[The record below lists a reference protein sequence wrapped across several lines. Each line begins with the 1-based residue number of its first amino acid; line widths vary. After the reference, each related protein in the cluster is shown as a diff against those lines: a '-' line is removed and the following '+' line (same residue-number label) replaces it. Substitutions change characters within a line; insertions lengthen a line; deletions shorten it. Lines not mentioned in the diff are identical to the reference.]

1 MPLVLKRKLDQS
13 VFIYNGNDEI
23 KITIKKIKTKQVE
36 ITIDAPSPYKIL
48 REELVIG
55 SKSAWVE

>member
-36 ITIDAPSPYKIL
+36 IKPL
-48 REELVIG
+48 
-55 SKSAWVE
+55 